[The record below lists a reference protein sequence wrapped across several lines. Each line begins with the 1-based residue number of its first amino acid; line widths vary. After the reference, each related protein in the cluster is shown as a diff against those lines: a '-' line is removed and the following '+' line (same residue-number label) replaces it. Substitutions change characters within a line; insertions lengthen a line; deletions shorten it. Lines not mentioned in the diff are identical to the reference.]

1 MIISRTPL
9 RISFFGGGTDFPNWY
24 NKYGGS
30 VLSTTIDKYI
40 FISIRDLPKI
50 FKNKYH
56 LRYKKNETVNSINK
70 IEHPSIRETIKFLNI
85 ENNLDIVYHPDLPG
99 NTGLGSS
106 SAFTVGLIKALIAL
120 KNKQISKKELALSA
134 LNIEQNL
141 IKENVGSQDQ
151 VAAAF
156 GGFNKINFKENGEIY
171 VEPIIISKKNYSKL
185 EESILLFFTGFTRI
199 GPNIQK
205 DVKSKLKMNSSSLF
219 DMQKISDQA
228 LKILYKKNFSVKE
241 FGNLLNIQWDLKKS
255 LSTKITN
262 PLIDNLYKKAMKLG
276 SYGGKIL
283 GAGGGGFIMFV
294 VDKKNQKNFIKSFPL
309 LNVPFKFENT
319 GSSIIYF
326 DRHK

>member
-1 MIISRTPL
+1 M
-9 RISFFGGGTDFPNWY
+9 
-24 NKYGGS
+24 
-30 VLSTTIDKYI
+30 
-40 FISIRDLPKI
+40 
-50 FKNKYH
+50 
-56 LRYKKNETVNSINK
+56 
-70 IEHPSIRETIKFLNI
+70 
-85 ENNLDIVYHPDLPG
+85 
-99 NTGLGSS
+99 
-106 SAFTVGLIKALIAL
+106 IAL

-156 GGFNKINFKENGEIY
+156 GGFNKINFKKNGEIY

-185 EESILLFFTGFTRI
+185 EESVLLFFTGFTRI

-205 DVKSKLKMNSSSLF
+205 DVKSKLKMNSSSLLE
-219 DMQKISDQA
+219 MQQISDQA

-255 LSTKITN
+255 LSNKITN
-262 PLIDNLYKKAMKLG
+262 PVIDNLYKKAMKLG

-294 VDKKNQKNFIKSFPL
+294 VDKKIQKNFIKSFPL

>member
-40 FISIRDLPKI
+40 FISIRELPKI

-156 GGFNKINFKENGEIY
+156 GGFNKINFQKNGEIY

-185 EESILLFFTGFTRI
+185 EESVLLFFTGFTRI

-205 DVKSKLKMNSSSLF
+205 DVKSKLKMNSSSLI
-219 DMQKISDQA
+219 DMQQISDQA

-255 LSTKITN
+255 LSNKITN
-262 PLIDNLYKKAMKLG
+262 PVIDNLYKKAINLG

-294 VDKKNQKNFIKSFPL
+294 VDKKIQKNFIKSFPL

>member
-40 FISIRDLPKI
+40 FISIRELPKI

-106 SAFTVGLIKALIAL
+106 SSFTVGLIKALIAF

-185 EESILLFFTGFTRI
+185 EESVLLFFTGFTRI

-219 DMQKISDQA
+219 DMQQISDQA

-255 LSTKITN
+255 LSNKITN
-262 PLIDNLYKKAMKLG
+262 PVIDNLYKKAMKLG

-294 VDKKNQKNFIKSFPL
+294 VDKKIQKNFIKSFPL